1 MDNRETEFQAR
12 ENYTGKKIIVKKQ
25 NKEGTVLSEA
35 LSYVQPKL
43 YAYFQKGLKMLDDV
57 QCLVASVKKIVAQ
70 NTI

>member
-35 LSYVQPKL
+35 LS
-43 YAYFQKGLKMLDDV
+43 
-57 QCLVASVKKIVAQ
+57 
-70 NTI
+70 